1 MMPNDKRTNTMT
13 QFSSA
18 IRAARANVS
27 PLISQGR
34 NQWIVQT
41 YHANHRGWMS
51 SHSTDYASARKMRAQ
66 ALADRALVALGATV
80 VDAEW
85 LAHRYYDGGSWIKFV
100 RAMRAKIQT
109 A

>member
-1 MMPNDKRTNTMT
+1 MN

-18 IRAARANVS
+18 ISAARANVS
-27 PLISQGR
+27 PLISHGH

-41 YHANHRGWMS
+41 YDDTRRGWMS
-51 SHSTDYASARKMRAQ
+51 SHSTNYASARKMRAQ

-80 VDAEW
+80 DDASW
-85 LAHRYYDGGSWIKFV
+85 IAHRYYEGGSWIEFV

-109 A
+109 V